1 MTGVFNLR
9 PLKPRL
15 SFVWDVDILL
25 WYFEEQGDNNSLS
38 DKLLTQKLLTLCY
51 CLMFIELVLSNYL
64 VCLIWSEAAIQTCS
78 REKVF

>member
-15 SFVWDVDILL
+15 SFAWDVDILFR
-25 WYFEEQGDNNSLS
+25 YFEEQGDNNSLS
-38 DKLLTQKLLTLCY
+38 DKLLTQKLLTL
-51 CLMFIELVLSNYL
+51 LLLLGVHRIVLSNYL

-78 REKVF
+78 RENV